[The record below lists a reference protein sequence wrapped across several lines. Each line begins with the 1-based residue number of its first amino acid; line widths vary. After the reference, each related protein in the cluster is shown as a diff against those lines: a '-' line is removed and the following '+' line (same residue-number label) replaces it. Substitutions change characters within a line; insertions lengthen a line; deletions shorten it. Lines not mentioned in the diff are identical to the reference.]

1 MTPGEGGTWADLG
14 AGTGA
19 FTLALADLIG
29 PHGLIHAIDRDRG
42 SLAELRSAF
51 VSSVPQAQLQVRNAD
66 FTRPLDLAGLDGLVM
81 ANSLHFI
88 EDKAAVLALVRGYLK
103 RGGRL
108 LLVEYDS
115 DRGNHW
121 VPHPMSFETWRDV
134 ATDAGFLDTRKLA
147 TVPSR
152 FLHSIYSALSLAP

>member
-1 MTPGEGGTWADLG
+1 
-14 AGTGA
+14 
-19 FTLALADLIG
+19 
-29 PHGLIHAIDRDRG
+29 
-42 SLAELRSAF
+42 
-51 VSSVPQAQLQVRNAD
+51 
-66 FTRPLDLAGLDGLVM
+66 M

-121 VPHPMSFETWRDV
+121 VQHPMSFETWRDV

>member
-1 MTPGEGGTWADLG
+1 M
-14 AGTGA
+14 
-19 FTLALADLIG
+19 
-29 PHGLIHAIDRDRG
+29 
-42 SLAELRSAF
+42 
-51 VSSVPQAQLQVRNAD
+51 
-66 FTRPLDLAGLDGLVM
+66 VM